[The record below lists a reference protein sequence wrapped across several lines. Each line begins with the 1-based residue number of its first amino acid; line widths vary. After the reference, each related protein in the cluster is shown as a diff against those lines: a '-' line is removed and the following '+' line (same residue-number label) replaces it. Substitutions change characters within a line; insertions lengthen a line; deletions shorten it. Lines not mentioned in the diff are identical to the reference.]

1 MEDQEPVQLIVMG
14 NTMTNCQEIEGIF
27 DLKGSIINREV
38 KTYKSKTSTL
48 KDVNLLRLNK
58 RKGWMRWREE
68 DVRMIMSE
76 LRKDTALLKEFNL
89 MDYSLLLTVTRNTM
103 Y

>member
-1 MEDQEPVQLIVMG
+1 MG

-48 KDVNLLRLNK
+48 KDVNLLKLNK